1 MLSTNNND
9 HDHAEREKNVLELYK
24 NGKNT
29 RDIAKEQRMSL
40 RDISI
45 ILKKNQVSHGI
56 VITKD
61 NGNSDN
67 NNNKS
72 PNQKSTQAYKL
83 FSEGYKPVE
92 VAIQLGLSERQAT
105 RYCREYWE
113 LKGLYELTF
122 LYEERKHYLPSFI
135 RLHNI
140 MEREGMDDEND
151 IANVLKYAKELPN
164 LQRYCQNLQSNN
176 HNIRCQN
183 QELEK
188 HLQARRRNIAEL
200 TEVENILHQNIDT
213 LQNDIDCLFNERRQL
228 EQFVS
233 RFKNSNEKYLKIKDA
248 AEEHVKRLLTEEE
261 TLLELALKAVIEAL
275 RMNPDRYAVIYDI
288 KYDSDG

>member
-24 NGKNT
+24 NGKST
-29 RDIAKEQRMSL
+29 RDIAKELRMSL

-92 VAIQLGLSERQAT
+92 VAIELGLSERQAT

-151 IANVLKYAKELPN
+151 IANMLKYAKELPN
-164 LQRYCQNLQSNN
+164 LQQYWGNIQASN

-200 TEVENILHQNIDT
+200 TEVENILHQNI
-213 LQNDIDCLFNERRQL
+213 
-228 EQFVS
+228 
-233 RFKNSNEKYLKIKDA
+233 
-248 AEEHVKRLLTEEE
+248 
-261 TLLELALKAVIEAL
+261 
-275 RMNPDRYAVIYDI
+275 
-288 KYDSDG
+288 